1 PAARPAN
8 VDRLRPRPGRLRPA
22 DAEPAHPPPR
32 ILRSPAL
39 DADVPPEE
47 QGVYRHETLYLDSV
61 ARYGFAAVPGFEG
74 WRSREFAALWKRA
87 GTVPLRTFLTL
98 YAIDYVALPSE
109 MRSRLLPPGQ
119 PPRGTVTEFLVSAGT
134 VSPREEYRWTPVPT
148 DGVRPRAFVAPPR
161 RGAAAAEAPGAGV
174 FAPHSAG

>member
-1 PAARPAN
+1 GRRVAP
-8 VDRLRPRPGRLRPA
+8 VGKVERLRTRPGLLRS
-22 DAEPAHPPPR
+22 AEAVPTLPPPR
-32 ILRSPAL
+32 IFRSPAL

-47 QGVYRHETLYLDSV
+47 QGIYRHETLYLDSV

-74 WRSREFAALWKRA
+74 WRSREFEALWKRA

-134 VSPREEYRWTPVPT
+134 GSPREEDRWTPVPPE
-148 DGVRPRAFVAPPR
+148 GGRPRAFVPP
-161 RGAAAAEAPGAGV
+161 PCPCPPPPV
-174 FAPHSAG
+174 PPPPPFPPPP